1 MTKYRGIIPG
11 VFTMGNLFCGFA
23 SIIASVKGEKP
34 TEAAWMIIFAAFF
47 DFLDGL
53 VARLSKSSSRFGVE
67 LDSLVDIVSFGV
79 APAVLVY
86 SFKMIEF
93 GNWGWVLGF
102 IYLMAGTF
110 RLARFNLTAKLETKG
125 NFIGLPIPAP
135 ALALA
140 SFVIF
145 CETLWG
151 EIRLDKFLTIMVV
164 LFSALMV
171 STIEYE
177 TMPSSDLS
185 IKKNRTKMLILV
197 AVGVALMVRTRI
209 FLFPLLALY
218 IFSGILKLFIG
229 LINNNV
235 RKELIQPKN
244 MFKKKKNGKEP
255 L

>member
-1 MTKYRGIIPG
+1 
-11 VFTMGNLFCGFA
+11 MGNLFCGFA
-23 SIIASVKGEKP
+23 SIITSVKGEKP

-47 DFLDGL
+47 DFLDGMI
-53 VARLSKSSSRFGVE
+53 ARLSKSSSRFGVE
-67 LDSLVDIVSFGV
+67 LDSLVDVVSFGI

-93 GNWGWVLGF
+93 GSWGWVLGF
-102 IYLMAGTF
+102 VYLMAGTF

-145 CETLWG
+145 CEALWG
-151 EIRLDKFLTIMVV
+151 EVRLDKMLTIMVV

-177 TMPSSDLS
+177 AMPGSDLS
-185 IKKNRTKMLILV
+185 IKKNRTKILV
-197 AVGVALMVRTRI
+197 LVVVGVALIVRTRL
-209 FLFPLLALY
+209 FLFPFLALY
-218 IFSGILKLFIG
+218 IVSGVLRLIIG
-229 LINNNV
+229 LVNNNV
-235 RKELIQPKN
+235 RMELIQPKN
-244 MFKKKKNGKEP
+244 LFKKKKKNQEQ
-255 L
+255 